1 MHATNYD
8 IGCDRSQSYYRNSS
22 PSSRSSSSSILSVAF
37 RALQAIA
44 QFFCSIPSK
53 ISNFF
58 FPVQPGR
65 YSQGYHYNSA
75 APSAPPLPEM
85 QAYRNSNGEM
95 EMLPVATSYR
105 APAIYVN
112 DARPYYED

>member
-8 IGCDRSQSYYRNSS
+8 IGCDKSQSYYRNSS

-85 QAYRNSNGEM
+85 QPIAILMAKWKCFLSLQVIEL
-95 EMLPVATSYR
+95 LPSM
-105 APAIYVN
+105 
-112 DARPYYED
+112 